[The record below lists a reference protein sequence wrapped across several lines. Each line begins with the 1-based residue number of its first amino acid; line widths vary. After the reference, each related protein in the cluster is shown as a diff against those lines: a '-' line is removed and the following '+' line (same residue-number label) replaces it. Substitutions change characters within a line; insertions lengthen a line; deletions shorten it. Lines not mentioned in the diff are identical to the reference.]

1 MLATSQWHRIAA
13 IITSIQGPHWGPFN
27 LTAGNNEPLV
37 TLYGPAME
45 AEITYS
51 AEEDFWNLNY
61 SDLTTDREFNLLR
74 CLAPS
79 TLAEEIRK
87 LIKTSLPDDNPT
99 TATGVLRKALADNHL
114 LGLGHMRC
122 HGDDADAVWRIGD
135 ERLRIT
141 RLGTSGYWRVTQETI
156 TAEETTYRKGEWH
169 LGTSEEAASIVTTC
183 IQLMHQHFL
192 EDEGV
197 TADMGWAAHLIQAM
211 APDAAQSVSF
221 DNGIRRAHL
230 SKTHGDSWMLLLF
243 ETGSTTKT
251 RSFHGTVPYPL
262 TSEAAGWLRNT
273 PRPSEK
279 EVEA

>member
-1 MLATSQWHRIAA
+1 MLATSQWHRIAD

-122 HGDDADAVWRIGD
+122 HGDDDLAVWQIGGERIRIVLHGGPTPW
-135 ERLRIT
+135 RIT
-141 RLGTSGYWRVTQETI
+141 RDFL
-156 TAEETTYRKGEWH
+156 TATGAVDRTASWDQDTGAD
-169 LGTSEEAASIVTTC
+169 AASLATTC
-183 IQLMHQHFL
+183 IQLMYRHFL

-197 TADMGWAAHLIQAM
+197 SADMGWAAHLIRAM
-211 APDAAQSVSF
+211 APDANQSVSF

-230 SKTHGDSWMLLLF
+230 SKTRSDSWMLLLF

-262 TSEAAGWLRNT
+262 TSEAADWLRNT